1 MDGVL
6 LGILIG
12 LVVAQP
18 ADPILREVVSL
29 EVLQPALSHEQK
41 GPTVGA
47 GEVVLG
53 CPAFFLVQFLP
64 LPKAE
69 GAAVHAVL
77 DQVQVLWNPMF
88 SQSSTAENLTM
99 REY

>member
-41 GPTVGA
+41 VPTVGA
-47 GEVVLG
+47 G
-53 CPAFFLVQFLP
+53 A
-64 LPKAE
+64 
-69 GAAVHAVL
+69 GAVGLHWSMFSSLVL
-77 DQVQVLWNPMF
+77 DSHM
-88 SQSSTAENLTM
+88 S
-99 REY
+99 